1 MLKLRQVHHIAI
13 ISSNYQV
20 SKQFYCD
27 VLGFHLLGE
36 FYREERDSWKGDLAL
51 NGVYTIELFSFPQPP
66 ARPSRPESCGLRH
79 LAFSVENIAE
89 AVDSLAQSGVTCE
102 PVRIDPLTGQ
112 RFTFFSDPDGLP
124 LELYEVRPAANEDEA
139 TIERLPAGA

>member
-1 MLKLRQVHHIAI
+1 MLQLTAIHHIAI
-13 ISSNYQV
+13 IASDYQR
-20 SKQFYCD
+20 SKAFYCD
-27 VLGFHLLGE
+27 VLGFRLMGE
-36 FYREERDSWKGDLAL
+36 YYREARDSWKGDLAL
-51 NGVYTIELFSFPQPP
+51 QDRYTIELFSFPQPP